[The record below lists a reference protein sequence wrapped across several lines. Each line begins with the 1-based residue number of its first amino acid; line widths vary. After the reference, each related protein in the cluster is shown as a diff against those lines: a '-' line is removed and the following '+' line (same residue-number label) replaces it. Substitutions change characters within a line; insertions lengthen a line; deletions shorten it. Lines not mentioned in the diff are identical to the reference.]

1 VPHVEPVSGVPHGE
15 APTSGAAVA
24 ADPPAATTTPE
35 PAAEHAKDA
44 ATPQAESFASATAP
58 TAGAPF
64 PNQPF
69 AWSYPPVTRRLNNM
83 ALASMIVSLA
93 SFVTCPLLGLLGV
106 YLGTRAR
113 TEIKARGDDGD
124 GMALAGIVAGWVSAA
139 LAVLLAMLYAIIIGA
154 FVGAAVLDRTRY

>member
-1 VPHVEPVSGVPHGE
+1 VPHLEPVSAVPNGE
-15 APTSGAAVA
+15 EPTSGAAVA
-24 ADPPAATTTPE
+24 ADPPAATTVP
-35 PAAEHAKDA
+35 PATSNEGTA
-44 ATPQAESFASATAP
+44 FASSAAP

-64 PNQPF
+64 PNQF
-69 AWSYPPVTRRLNNM
+69 AWSYPPLNRRVNNM

-124 GMALAGIVAGWVSAA
+124 GMALAGIVAGWVAAA
-139 LAVLLAMLYAIIIGA
+139 LSVLVVVIYAVAIGFVLSLAATNG
-154 FVGAAVLDRTRY
+154 GRY